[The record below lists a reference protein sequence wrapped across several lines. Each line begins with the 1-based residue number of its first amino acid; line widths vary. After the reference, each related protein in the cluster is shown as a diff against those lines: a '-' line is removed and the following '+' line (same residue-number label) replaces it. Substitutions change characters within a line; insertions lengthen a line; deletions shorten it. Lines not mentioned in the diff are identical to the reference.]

1 MILAMNTLKMVFWG
15 GKDCIFRHHA
25 AEIGGLD
32 GKESTDFD
40 LKWRILEDGLKSKRK
55 EFIS

>member
-1 MILAMNTLKMVFWG
+1 MVFCG
-15 GKDCIFRHHA
+15 GKDCIFRHPA

-40 LKWRILEDGLKSKRK
+40 FNRRILEDGLKSKRK